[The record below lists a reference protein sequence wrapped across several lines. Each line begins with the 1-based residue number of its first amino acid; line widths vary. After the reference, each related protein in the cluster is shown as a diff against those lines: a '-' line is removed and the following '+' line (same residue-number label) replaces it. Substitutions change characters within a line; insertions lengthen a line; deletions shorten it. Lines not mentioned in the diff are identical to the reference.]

1 MPGRENLKSLQGGKR
16 RKIIKIN
23 HANLSFIFRRKGY
36 RSAQQWGI
44 QTWHTD
50 CGTMDQKLTVLV
62 ERLKKGVVERCR
74 ERVISAAE
82 KKKNGIPDPEPHLQT
97 PGIASILKK
106 ARGL

>member
-1 MPGRENLKSLQGGKR
+1 M
-16 RKIIKIN
+16 IKMN
-23 HANLSFIFRRKGY
+23 HVKDSFTLSRKGY
-36 RSAQQWGI
+36 RSAQQRGI
-44 QTWHTD
+44 QTHHTD
-50 CGTMDQKLTVLV
+50 CGTMEQNLTVLV